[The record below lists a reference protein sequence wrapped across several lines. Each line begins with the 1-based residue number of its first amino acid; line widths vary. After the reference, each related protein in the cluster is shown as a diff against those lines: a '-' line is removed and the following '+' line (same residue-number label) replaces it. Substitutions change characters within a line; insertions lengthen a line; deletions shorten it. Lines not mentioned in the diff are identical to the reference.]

1 MIQPFFTGDRYC
13 TDIGI
18 ARPFLKRVLLS
29 SPRSFYLQIF
39 LIVIRAR
46 RVVKAGLWSEARWQA
61 SSVEVIR
68 ACENVGMTFEITGLD
83 QLTKLAGPVVFI
95 SNHMST
101 LETFAF
107 PGIIVPFTHLT
118 FVVKDSLAV
127 HPLFG
132 PIMCATR
139 PVVVG
144 RKNPREDLSTVLKE
158 GAERIRGGY
167 SMVIFPQST
176 RSERFRSAEFNSLG
190 VKLAARAGV
199 PVVPV
204 AVRTDAWG
212 NGKRLKE
219 FGPVR
224 PEIPIRISFGP
235 VTPVKGKGGDE
246 HEEVTGF
253 ITKHLQEWGVRV
265 EA

>member
-1 MIQPFFTGDRYC
+1 MIQPFYRGDRYC
-13 TDIGI
+13 TDKGVR
-18 ARPFLKRVLLS
+18 RPLLKRLFLS
-29 SPRSFYLQIF
+29 SPHSFYLQIL
-39 LIVIRAR
+39 LIVLRAR
-46 RVVKAGLWSEARWQA
+46 RVVTSGDWNEARWQA

-68 ACENVGMTFEITGLD
+68 ACENVGMTFEINGLN
-83 QLTKLAGPVVFI
+83 QLTNLGGPVVFI

-107 PGIIVPFTHLT
+107 PGILVPFTHLT

-127 HPLFG
+127 HPIFG

-158 GAERIRGGY
+158 GTERIHEGY

-176 RSERFRSAEFNSLG
+176 RSEIFRAVEFNSLG

-204 AVRTDAWG
+204 ALRTDAWG
-212 NGKRLKE
+212 NGKKLKE

-253 ITKHLQEWGVRV
+253 IIKHLREWGVGV
-265 EA
+265 EV